1 MDPEPTNSR
10 PIYKDWGKILGI
22 ALALKA
28 SFTNLSE
35 NELCSVFLVMSMT
48 SSSATSRSWYLIS
61 SPVWTTSLAVAIML
75 SMAFLTT
82 MAMATDRDDA
92 HSALKI
98 VIDRAKVVRI
108 AKPADTIIVGNPSI
122 VDATIQDSRTIVLTG
137 RNFGV
142 TNMIILDADG
152 DAIVDETIVVQG
164 HETNTVRIYRQAIRE
179 TLACSPV
186 CENTLTV
193 GDEAAK
199 FAAMDEQIKARN
211 GLAEDAADNK

>member
-1 MDPEPTNSR
+1 MNKYQSLN
-10 PIYKDWGKILGI
+10 G
-22 ALALKA
+22 AFKA

-35 NELCSVFLVMSMT
+35 NEVRCVFLVMSMT
-48 SSSATSRSWYLIS
+48 FSDLASCCWKQFRHSLLVTCLAFATGISLVAIAPVAIASDGSSANA
-61 SPVWTTSLAVAIML
+61 SLKVI
-75 SMAFLTT
+75 
-82 MAMATDRDDA
+82 
-92 HSALKI
+92 
-98 VIDRAKVVRI
+98 IDRAKVVRI

-142 TNMIILDADG
+142 TNMIILDSDG

-164 HETNTVRIYRQAIRE
+164 HETNTVRIYRQSVRE

-199 FAAMDEQIKARN
+199 FEAMDEQIKARN
-211 GLAEDAADNK
+211 GLAQDAANNK

>member
-1 MDPEPTNSR
+1 MVLSMKFPVFGCMCGQTLKSS
-10 PIYKDWGKILGI
+10 L
-22 ALALKA
+22 LALP
-28 SFTNLSE
+28 
-35 NELCSVFLVMSMT
+35 FLVISMFA
-48 SSSATSRSWYLIS
+48 AT
-61 SPVWTTSLAVAIML
+61 AVHAN
-75 SMAFLTT
+75 
-82 MAMATDRDDA
+82 DGDGND
-92 HSALKI
+92 ALKI
-98 VIDRAKVVRI
+98 IIDRAKVVRI

-142 TNMIILDADG
+142 TNMIILDSDG

-199 FAAMDEQIKARN
+199 FEAMDEQIKARN
-211 GLAEDAADNK
+211 GLAEDAAENK

>member
-1 MDPEPTNSR
+1 MVLSMKFPVFASHCWQTIKAP
-10 PIYKDWGKILGI
+10 
-22 ALALKA
+22 ALAL
-28 SFTNLSE
+28 S
-35 NELCSVFLVMSMT
+35 FLVISMFT
-48 SSSATSRSWYLIS
+48 AVNASAS
-61 SPVWTTSLAVAIML
+61 
-75 SMAFLTT
+75 
-82 MAMATDRDDA
+82 DRDDGND
-92 HSALKI
+92 ALKI
-98 VIDRAKVVRI
+98 IIDRAKVVRI

-142 TNMIILDADG
+142 TNMIILDSDG

-193 GDEAAK
+193 GDEATK
-199 FAAMDEQIKARN
+199 FEAMDEQIKARN
-211 GLAEDAADNK
+211 GLAEDAAENK

>member
-1 MDPEPTNSR
+1 MVLSMKFPVFGCYRSQTIKSS
-10 PIYKDWGKILGI
+10 L
-22 ALALKA
+22 LALP
-28 SFTNLSE
+28 
-35 NELCSVFLVMSMT
+35 FLVCSIFAAAT
-48 SSSATSRSWYLIS
+48 ASAS
-61 SPVWTTSLAVAIML
+61 
-75 SMAFLTT
+75 
-82 MAMATDRDDA
+82 DRDDGND
-92 HSALKI
+92 ALKI
-98 VIDRAKVVRI
+98 IIDRAKVVRI

-193 GDEAAK
+193 GDEATK
-199 FAAMDEQIKARN
+199 FEAMDEQIKARN
-211 GLAEDAADNK
+211 GLAEDAAENK

>member
-1 MDPEPTNSR
+1 MTFSSLKAAAAAGFKFQILSR
-10 PIYKDWGKILGI
+10 AILI
-22 ALALKA
+22 ASAILFAPVSQALAA
-28 SFTNLSE
+28 QGEDGAN
-35 NELCSVFLVMSMT
+35 
-48 SSSATSRSWYLIS
+48 
-61 SPVWTTSLAVAIML
+61 
-75 SMAFLTT
+75 
-82 MAMATDRDDA
+82 
-92 HSALKI
+92 ALKI
-98 VIDRAKVVRI
+98 IIDRAKVVRI

-142 TNMIILDADG
+142 TNMIILDSDG

-199 FAAMDEQIKARN
+199 FEAMDEQIKARN